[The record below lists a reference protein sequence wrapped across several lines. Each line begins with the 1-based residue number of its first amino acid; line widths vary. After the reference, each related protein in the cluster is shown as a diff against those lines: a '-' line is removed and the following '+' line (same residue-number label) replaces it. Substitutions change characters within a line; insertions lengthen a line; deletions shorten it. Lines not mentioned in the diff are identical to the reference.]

1 MSYSAPAQSG
11 EYMVEDRSSLAEI
24 VPAAGSSSSPSG
36 GLACAIA
43 ALAERQQISGPSTN
57 YGGEISGYDNGE
69 GQESENYFPA
79 NAASPDS
86 QLAVTG
92 DAGEWADHR
101 SDIGTSYRD
110 SDEFGDAISPTTGP
124 HEDENHCSGIQP
136 VAGSIVPESFEE
148 QMMLAM
154 AVSLAEARARTS
166 TPGLAWH

>member
-1 MSYSAPAQSG
+1 
-11 EYMVEDRSSLAEI
+11 MVEDRSSLAEI

-43 ALAERQQISGPSTN
+43 ALAERQQISSGPPTN
-57 YGGEISGYDNGE
+57 YGGEISAFDNGE

-79 NAASPDS
+79 SVASPDS
-86 QLAVTG
+86 QLVLTG
-92 DAGEWADHR
+92 EAGEWADHR
-101 SDIGTSYRD
+101 SEIGTSYGG
-110 SDEFGDAISPTTGP
+110 SDEFGDAISPGTGP
-124 HEDENHCSGIQP
+124 HEDENHCSSVQP

-166 TPGLAWH
+166 TPGVGWH